1 VSDDEG
7 KGESPETPSLEER
20 TRKAGRLPGDRYV
33 RIHQSSDFRRRGDR
47 YVIGEDA
54 LRPEG
59 PVGRAY
65 EAVRRFL
72 FGPRLSMEAEESERL
87 GVFTGL
93 AILGSDNISSSAYAT
108 EEAMRVLALAGI
120 GAFVFLTPIAIAIVG
135 VLAIVV
141 LSQSQVIQAYPNGG
155 GSYVVASDNLGVL
168 PGLVAAAALLIDY
181 VLTVAV
187 STAAGVQAV
196 TSFVPNLHPY
206 SVEVGLVFIA
216 ILMIGNLRGVREAGV
231 MFAGPT
237 YVYIAAVGLLI
248 LYGLFRVLTGDV
260 PPAAVPPAPFGPEGD
275 VPLVGL
281 TGVLLILR
289 AFASGSVGLT
299 GSEAIANGVP
309 SMQKD
314 ERRNATVTLVV
325 MGVTFSAIFLGLTF
339 LAQAIGTIPDRS
351 ETETL
356 NSLLTRSLVGYTP
369 LYYVVQGS
377 TALLLALA
385 ANTGFTGFPRLASV
399 LANDRFMPRQ
409 FAYRGERLAFSFGIV
424 ALAVV
429 SAAVL
434 VWREGSVTELIP
446 FYTIGVFLAFTLSQT
461 GLVRRWRRL
470 RSPGWQWRAGLNLLG
485 ALVTGLVLV
494 IVLVAKAGEG
504 AWLVVLVIPVI
515 VSLLLAIHRHYMQMQ
530 DALVIE
536 RLDEEVPAVRP
547 PVVIIPVGRLDR
559 ATARAIGF
567 ARSISPAV
575 KAVHVATSEESA
587 REFRTR
593 WDHWAGKVPLD
604 LIESPYRS
612 LVPPLLRYID
622 ALQEKDPERPITV
635 VLASFVPH
643 SWWEWLLHSQT
654 ALRLKAS
661 LLFRPNTIVVDVPYH
676 YDDSHDHQGKRH

>member
-1 VSDDEG
+1 VSDDE
-7 KGESPETPSLEER
+7 EPETPSLEDR
-20 TRKAGRLPGDRYV
+20 TTTSGRLPGDRYV
-33 RIHQSSDFRRRGDR
+33 RIHHTSDFRRRGDR
-47 YVIGEDA
+47 YVLGEDA

-59 PVGRAY
+59 PLGRSY

-196 TSFVPNLHPY
+196 TSFLPSLHPY
-206 SVEVGLVFIA
+206 SVEIGLVFIT

-237 YVYIAAVGLLI
+237 YVYIAALGVLI
-248 LYGLFRVLTGDV
+248 LYGLFRILTGDV
-260 PPAAVPPAPFGPEGD
+260 PPAAVAPNPFGAEGEQQ
-275 VPLVGL
+275 LVGL
-281 TGVLLILR
+281 AGVLLILR

-309 SMQKD
+309 SMEKD
-314 ERRNATVTLVV
+314 ERRNATVTLVL
-325 MGVTFSAIFLGLTF
+325 MGVTFSTIFLGLTF
-339 LAQAIGTIPDRS
+339 LAQAIGAVPDRS
-351 ETETL
+351 EVETL
-356 NSLLTRSLVGYTP
+356 NSLVTRSLVGYTP

-470 RSPGWQWRAGLNLLG
+470 RSPGWQWRAALNLLG
-485 ALVTGLVLV
+485 AAVTALVLV

-515 VSLLLAIHRHYMQMQ
+515 VSVLLAIHRHYMQMQ

-547 PVVIIPVGRLDR
+547 PVVIVPVGRLDR
-559 ATARAIGF
+559 ATARAIAF

-575 KAVHVATSEESA
+575 KAVHVATSEESS
-587 REFRTR
+587 REFRKR
-593 WDHWAGKVPLD
+593 WEHWAGKVPLD
-604 LIESPYRS
+604 VIESPYRS
-612 LVPPLLRYID
+612 LVPPLLKYID
-622 ALQEKDPERPITV
+622 RIDERDDRPITV

-661 LLFRPNTIVVDVPYH
+661 LLFRPNTIVIDVPYH
-676 YDDSHDHQGKRH
+676 FDNGHDHQGKRH

>member
-1 VSDDEG
+1 
-7 KGESPETPSLEER
+7 
-20 TRKAGRLPGDRYV
+20 
-33 RIHQSSDFRRRGDR
+33 
-47 YVIGEDA
+47 
-54 LRPEG
+54 
-59 PVGRAY
+59 
-65 EAVRRFL
+65 
-72 FGPRLSMEAEESERL
+72 M
-87 GVFTGL
+87 
-93 AILGSDNISSSAYAT
+93 
-108 EEAMRVLALAGI
+108 
-120 GAFVFLTPIAIAIVG
+120 FLTPIAIAIVG

-196 TSFVPNLHPY
+196 TSFLPSLHPY
-206 SVEVGLVFIA
+206 SVEIGLVFIT

-237 YVYIAAVGLLI
+237 YVYIAALGVLI
-248 LYGLFRVLTGDV
+248 LYGLFRILTGDV
-260 PPAAVPPAPFGPEGD
+260 PPAAVAPNPFGAEGEQQ
-275 VPLVGL
+275 LVGL
-281 TGVLLILR
+281 AGVLLILR

-309 SMQKD
+309 SMEKD
-314 ERRNATVTLVV
+314 ERRNATVTLVL
-325 MGVTFSAIFLGLTF
+325 MGVTFSTIFLGLTF
-339 LAQAIGTIPDRS
+339 LAQAIGAVPDRS
-351 ETETL
+351 EVETL
-356 NSLLTRSLVGYTP
+356 NSLVTRSLVGYTP

-470 RSPGWQWRAGLNLLG
+470 RSPGWQWRAALNLLG
-485 ALVTGLVLV
+485 AAVTALVLV

-515 VSLLLAIHRHYMQMQ
+515 VSVLLAIHRHYMQMQ

-547 PVVIIPVGRLDR
+547 PVVIVPVGRLDR
-559 ATARAIGF
+559 ATARAIAF

-575 KAVHVATSEESA
+575 KAVHVATSEESS
-587 REFRTR
+587 REFRKR
-593 WDHWAGKVPLD
+593 WEHWAGKVPLD
-604 LIESPYRS
+604 VIESPYRS
-612 LVPPLLRYID
+612 LVPPLLKYID
-622 ALQEKDPERPITV
+622 RIDERDDRPITV

-661 LLFRPNTIVVDVPYH
+661 LLFRPNTIVIDVPYH
-676 YDDSHDHQGKRH
+676 FDNGHDHQGKRH